1 MDRQSPRIGR
11 IERPCDLCRRPI
23 VTALHEAAIGQKN
36 DAANWVTP
44 PNIRVI
50 DLWIKHRE
58 IGLNNPKSDDSKPL
72 RRAAAGTGR

>member
-1 MDRQSPRIGR
+1 M
-11 IERPCDLCRRPI
+11 
-23 VTALHEAAIGQKN
+23 TALHEAAIGQKN
-36 DAANWVTP
+36 DAANWATP